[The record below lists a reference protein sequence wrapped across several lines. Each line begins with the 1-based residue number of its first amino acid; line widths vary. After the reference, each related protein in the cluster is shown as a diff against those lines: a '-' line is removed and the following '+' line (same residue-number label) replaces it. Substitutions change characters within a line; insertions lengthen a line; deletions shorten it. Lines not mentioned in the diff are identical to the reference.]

1 MYRSRACSQ
10 VIPRLLKTGK
20 CDSCIGLLENVR
32 HLESEDQLE
41 DHKHDSMKEESSS
54 NDFGNEYE
62 TFDSISTHEDGHNS
76 EVPQIINFTK
86 KLELIDKVRKNP
98 DDEGPQ
104 VLPCE
109 EEGCGKVFSKKER
122 LTVHYKKVHV
132 QKQKCPFC
140 DTFFKKRGIS
150 MIKHIKLLHKSQA
163 ETEAYKNFFLETA
176 ICICPQCGKEYPKEF
191 IKHHTCTY
199 EYVSCHI
206 CGKNVRSVYH
216 QQHIERHQKHNVE
229 VCPHCGKFFDNKI
242 RFQNHVQKAHLD
254 KGSFPC
260 PECEKVFPTKAGRS
274 SLNEHIRKVHR
285 QETKHEC
292 DQCEKKYFKKKQL
305 LEHIRAVHDQIK
317 AFRCEKCEF
326 RTAKHSNLNIHRKKS
341 HNLDWMGRLA
351 MMEMIQS
358 GRHPYIDTNYEYID
372 MIRPKKTVILNKI

>member
-1 MYRSRACSQ
+1 
-10 VIPRLLKTGK
+10 
-20 CDSCIGLLENVR
+20 
-32 HLESEDQLE
+32 
-41 DHKHDSMKEESSS
+41 
-54 NDFGNEYE
+54 
-62 TFDSISTHEDGHNS
+62 
-76 EVPQIINFTK
+76 
-86 KLELIDKVRKNP
+86 
-98 DDEGPQ
+98 
-104 VLPCE
+104 
-109 EEGCGKVFSKKER
+109 
-122 LTVHYKKVHV
+122 
-132 QKQKCPFC
+132 
-140 DTFFKKRGIS
+140 
-150 MIKHIKLLHKSQA
+150 MIKHMKLIHKSQA

-191 IKHHTCTY
+191 IKRHICTY

-216 QQHIERHQKHNVE
+216 QQHIERHQKHTVE
-229 VCPHCGKFFDNKI
+229 VCPHCGKSFDNKV
-242 RFQNHVQKAHLD
+242 RFQNHVRQAHLD
-254 KGSFPC
+254 KDKGPFQC

-358 GRHPYIDTNYEYID
+358 GRHPYIDMNYEYID